1 MKNYFDKYRNN
12 TFKYLVNR
20 EGFNLEEIK
29 NYNTTSWC
37 AVKMSGDICI
47 AFVFLSDINDNSI
60 EDGVV
65 KYLNSKGIK
74 YNLYS
79 IYLDQ
84 NDIYKDSN
92 DFYKNN
98 YYAGIGRVN
107 RIIINPLTNKIV
119 YAGEN
124 SINIANIIID
134 INNTNSN
141 VKSNNNDRNRNNIY
155 ITYSLIALN
164 ILLYIISA
172 IKCGNFMDIDSMTL
186 YSMGGK
192 FAYNIYHGE
201 VWRLISAMFLHGDI
215 MHIFCN
221 MYSLYILGR
230 QVEIIFGKVKY
241 LIIYFLSGIAANI
254 LSCIIA
260 PNTLSI
266 GASGAIF
273 GLLGAFAIVIFI
285 NRKRVSRGS
294 ITNLIFVILLNIY
307 IGFAGEN
314 IDNAAHIGGLLAG
327 VLVSSLIILLYKRKN
342 KS

>member
-1 MKNYFDKYRNN
+1 MENYFDKYRNN

-37 AVKMSGDICI
+37 ALKMSGDICI
-47 AFVFLSDINDNSI
+47 AFVFLSDINDNDT
-60 EDGVV
+60 EDAVV
-65 KYLNSKGIK
+65 KYLVRKGIK

-79 IYLDQ
+79 IYIDE
-84 NDIYKDSN
+84 NYIDKDSN

-124 SINIANIIID
+124 SINIANIIIG
-134 INNTNSN
+134 INNINCN
-141 VKSNNNDRNRNNIY
+141 VKSNKNDRNRNNIY
-155 ITYSLIALN
+155 ITYALIALN

-201 VWRLISAMFLHGDI
+201 VWRLVSAIFLHGDI
-215 MHIFCN
+215 MHILFN
-221 MYSLYILGR
+221 MYSLYILGS

-241 LIIYFLSGIAANI
+241 LIIYFISGIAANI
-254 LSCIIA
+254 LSCILA

-285 NRKRVSRGS
+285 NRKKVSKGS
-294 ITNLIFVILLNIY
+294 IANLVLVILLNIY
-307 IGFAGEN
+307 IGFTGQS
-314 IDNAAHIGGLLAG
+314 IDNAAHIGGLVTG
-327 VLVSSLIILLYKRKN
+327 ILVGFIIILIYKRKA
-342 KS
+342 K

>member
-1 MKNYFDKYRNN
+1 MENYFDKYRNN

-47 AFVFLSDINDNSI
+47 AFVFLSDINDNST
-60 EDGVV
+60 EDAVV
-65 KYLNSKGIK
+65 KYLIRKGIK

-79 IYLDQ
+79 IYIDE
-84 NDIYKDSN
+84 NYIDKDSN

-124 SINIANIIID
+124 SINIANIIIG
-134 INNTNSN
+134 INNNCN

-155 ITYSLIALN
+155 ITYALIALN

-201 VWRLISAMFLHGDI
+201 VWRLVSAMFLHSDI
-215 MHIFCN
+215 MHILFN
-221 MYSLYILGR
+221 MYSLYILGS

-241 LIIYFLSGIAANI
+241 LIIYFISGIAANI
-254 LSCIIA
+254 LSCILA

-285 NRKRVSRGS
+285 NRKKVSKGS
-294 ITNLIFVILLNIY
+294 ITNLVLVILLNIY
-307 IGFAGEN
+307 IGFTGQS
-314 IDNAAHIGGLLAG
+314 IDNAAHIGGLVTG
-327 VLVSSLIILLYKRKN
+327 ILVGFIIILIYKRKA
-342 KS
+342 K